1 MSWATSEVVGVLIFL
16 LPGFVA
22 AAVFYSLT
30 SHAKPSGVERVLQA
44 LIFTIV
50 GQAILRVAIATDL
63 ASVKRIL
70 GTQDLEIVIN
80 LLIGVVIGL
89 VSAHLFNH
97 DVLHGFFRLIRLTR
111 ETGYPS
117 EWYSSFSENS
127 SCYVVLHLE
136 DGRRLYGWP
145 NEWPSDPERGHF
157 EISEAEWLVGDDQN
171 RGESNEIMAIIISAD
186 DVRMVEFVAGK
197 ASEESEE

>member
-1 MSWATSEVVGVLIFL
+1 MSWATSEVVGVLVFL

-50 GQAILRVAIATDL
+50 GQAILRVAIAANL
-63 ASVKRIL
+63 ASIKRIL
-70 GTQDLEIVIN
+70 ETQDLEIVIN
-80 LLIGVVIGL
+80 LLVGVTIGL
-89 VSAHLFNH
+89 ASAYLFNH

-127 SCYVVLHLE
+127 SCYVVLHLK

-145 NEWPSDPERGHF
+145 REWPSDPERGHF
-157 EISEAEWLVGDDQN
+157 EISEAEWLSEDGL
-171 RGESNEIMAIIISAD
+171 RIGESNEIAALVLSVD
-186 DVRMVEFVAGK
+186 DVSMVEFVSGN